1 MDRKLVSIVLFS
13 LQMTKSNDLPFFQ
26 LVMRSKWRHYQFN
39 NDENICIK
47 LFRNYWSYLYYIFP
61 NIKMPIFRLSF
72 ILYVLLVVRKKC
84 FSNSILSGSS
94 TEISDKSDI
103 SPFVMTPMI
112 FFHIFV
118 FAHCFIWYIF
128 RYIQYLFST
137 KWQQFIIV
145 RIFFQNVLVQ
155 GCFARFQ
162 YNFNPPEVNRNL
174 IFNIKTLY
182 TCYLASCWTT

>member
-1 MDRKLVSIVLFS
+1 MIF
-13 LQMTKSNDLPFFQ
+13 PFFNWWWGPNGVTIN
-26 LVMRSKWRHYQFN
+26 LIMMKS
-39 NDENICIK
+39 ICIK

-72 ILYVLLVVRKKC
+72 ILYALLVVRKKC

-103 SPFVMTPMI
+103 SPFVMKPVI

-162 YNFNPPEVNRNL
+162 YKFNPPEVNRNL

-182 TCYLASCWTT
+182 TCYLASCWTTED